1 MSDHSASELRARLG
15 HPVVDSDGHTIE
27 FTPALYA
34 AIEQVAGPRVRER
47 FETTLNDAVL
57 GWYAQGSEER
67 RTRRPLRPA
76 WWATPARNTLDR
88 ATATLPRLL
97 HERMDELGLDFTVL
111 YPSIGLLLF
120 SQDDE
125 ELRRAACRGTNVL
138 NAEVHRPYADRM
150 TPAAAIPMHT
160 PAEAIDEL
168 RFAVRELGLKVAMF
182 AGHVRRPGSDGGPA
196 WVDTLGIDSAHDY
209 DPVWRECAALGIAPT
224 FHSSGAGWASRASP
238 TSYVY
243 NHLGQFASAGE
254 ATCRSLFLAGVT
266 RRFPDLRFAFLE
278 GGVGWACGLYADLLG
293 HWEKR
298 NRSALADLDPHAI
311 DAARLRELFER
322 YAEPAYR
329 GRLERLLGTIGLH
342 VTDEPPELIDE
353 FARCAIRSPADLRE
367 LFVPRFFF
375 GCEADDPLNAWAFDA
390 RANPLGAKLGAVFSS
405 DIGHWDVPD
414 MAAVLGE
421 AWELVERGLI
431 APEDFRAF
439 VFDHPLELWTAANPA
454 FFEGT
459 RVEKAAREWLSV
471 RALRTRQEGDAWP
484 RTP

>member
-1 MSDHSASELRARLG
+1 MLGRVMQTNRRREKLG

-34 AIEQVAGPRVRER
+34 TIEQAAGRGVRER
-47 FETTLNDAVL
+47 FEKRLNESVL
-57 GWYAQGSEER
+57 GWYAQAPDER
-67 RTRRPLRPA
+67 RAHRPLRPA

-111 YPSIGLLLF
+111 YPSIGLLVF
-120 SQDDE
+120 ATEDE
-125 ELRRAACRGTNVL
+125 ELRRAACRGINLL
-138 NAEVHRPYADRM
+138 NAEVHRPYAERM
-150 TPAAAIPMHT
+150 APAAVVPMHT
-160 PAEAIDEL
+160 PEEALSEL
-168 RFAVRELGLKVAMF
+168 RFAVRELGMKVAMF
-182 AGHVRRPGSDGGPA
+182 AGHVRRPGTGGGPG
-196 WVDTLGIDSAHDY
+196 WVDTLGIDSLYDY

-224 FHSSGAGWASRASP
+224 FHSSGAGWSSRASP

-266 RRFPDLRFAFLE
+266 RRFPELRFAFLE
-278 GGVGWACGLYADLLG
+278 GGVGWACSLYADLLG

-298 NRSALADLDPHAI
+298 NRRALAELDPHAI
-311 DAARLRELFER
+311 DAPRLAALFER

-329 GRLERLLGTIGLH
+329 GRMQRLLGTIGMH

-353 FARCAIRSPADLRE
+353 FERLEIDSAEELRE

-375 GCEADDPLNAWAFDA
+375 GCEADDPLNASAFDT
-390 RANPLGAKLGAVFSS
+390 RRNPLGAKLGALFSS

-414 MAAVLGE
+414 MARVLDE
-421 AWELVERGLI
+421 AWELVEHELI
-431 APEDFRAF
+431 SPEDFRAF
-439 VFDHPLELWTAANPA
+439 VFDHPLELWTAANA
-454 FFEGT
+454 RFFEGT
-459 RVEKAAREWLSV
+459 AIEKPAREWLLARGRGASS
-471 RALRTRQEGDAWP
+471 
-484 RTP
+484 